1 MGEIVDLEVD
11 YLAERSISDQLEQQ
25 NSQNA
30 FIVIVSY
37 GLMFIYI
44 SISLGFFPSFVHQRF
59 LLGLGGILIVISSL
73 LVAIGIILYAGY
85 SLSLIST

>member
-1 MGEIVDLEVD
+1 
-11 YLAERSISDQLEQQ
+11 
-25 NSQNA
+25 
-30 FIVIVSY
+30 
-37 GLMFIYI
+37 MFIYI

-73 LVAIGIILYAGY
+73 LVAIGILLYSGY